1 MKSIDALPAPCRSFL
16 LFWMFTLL
24 VAELYLLVR
33 KAIQRAPQGRYP
45 LSIVVIGAHLFF
57 LQIFSPDYG
66 GSLALPWAWGAG
78 DILASALHLYVAF
91 PREKRRAAATLS
103 ARSIIEATDDLPM
116 GVCFSDAKGRVTL
129 CNNTMGGLLNQLTG
143 GYPQILEELTAAIQ
157 NPPESV
163 KPESE
168 GCLRFPDG
176 SVYRFTGTDLTVD
189 GEPGW
194 YQLMAQ
200 NVTEQVEINRQLAR
214 QNEKL
219 KKTNGR
225 LQKMYDRIADDI
237 REKESLEFK
246 IYIHDTMGRSLL
258 TIQDIMNS
266 GEETAQKLRSLEEAV
281 AVLSSHPP
289 AAGEGLYDAVRSSEA
304 LGVRLIITGALPPG
318 SPAETL
324 CVRAARECVT
334 NCIRHAKGTEV
345 QMDIRHRGESCTVT
359 FTNNGAKPTGP
370 IIEGSGLSSLRN
382 SVEAFGGEMELSW
395 EPAFALILKLP
406 GKERDDENPYCAG
419 GG

>member
-1 MKSIDALPAPCRSFL
+1 MKSFHELPAPCRSFL
-16 LFWMFTLL
+16 LFWMFTML

-33 KAIQRAPQGRYP
+33 KIIQRAPESRYP
-45 LSIVVIGAHLFF
+45 LSIFVIGIHLFL
-57 LQIFSPDYG
+57 LQICAPDYG
-66 GSLALPWAWGAG
+66 GGWALPWAWTVG
-78 DILASALHLYVAF
+78 DILVSALHLHMAF
-91 PREKRRAAATLS
+91 PRERRRAAATLS
-103 ARSIIEATDDLPM
+103 ARSIVEATDDLPM
-116 GVCFSDAKGRVTL
+116 GVCFSDARGRVTL
-129 CNNTMGGLLNQLTG
+129 CNNTMRRLLNQLTG
-143 GYPQILEELTAAIQ
+143 GYPQVLEELTAAIEH
-157 NPPESV
+157 PPEPIV
-163 KPESE
+163 RDPE
-168 GCLRFPDG
+168 GCLGFPDG
-176 SVYRFTGTDLTVD
+176 SVYRFTGRALTVA

-194 YQLMAQ
+194 HQFMAQ
-200 NVTEQVEINRQLAR
+200 NVTEQVEINRQLAL

-219 KKTNGR
+219 KKTNGK

-281 AVLSSHPP
+281 AVLSSHPS

-304 LGVRLIITGALPPG
+304 LGVRLIITGTLPQG

-345 QMDIRHRGESCTVT
+345 QMDIRHRGEWYIVTV
-359 FTNNGAKPTGP
+359 TNNGIKPTGP
-370 IIEGSGLSSLRN
+370 IIEGSGLSSLRK

-395 EPAFALILKLP
+395 EGAFALILKLP
-406 GKERDDENPYCAG
+406 GKERDDEDPYCAG
-419 GG
+419 RG

>member
-1 MKSIDALPAPCRSFL
+1 MKSFDALPAPCRSFL

-33 KAIQRAPQGRYP
+33 KTIQRAPQERYP
-45 LSIVVIGAHLFF
+45 LSILMIGAHLFL
-57 LQIFSPDYG
+57 LQVFSPGYG
-66 GSLALPWAWGAG
+66 GSLTLPWAWGAG
-78 DILASALHLYVAF
+78 DILVSALHLYVAF

-143 GYPQILEELTAAIQ
+143 GYPQVLEEITAAIG
-157 NPPESV
+157 NPPEAM
-163 KPESE
+163 KSE
-168 GCLRFPDG
+168 AKGCLRFPGG
-176 SVYRFTGTDLTVD
+176 SVYRFTGTALTVD
-189 GEPGW
+189 GEAGW
-194 YQLMAQ
+194 YQLTAQ

-219 KKTNGR
+219 KKTNGK

-266 GEETAQKLRSLEEAV
+266 AEETAQKLRSLEEAV

-304 LGVRLIITGALPPG
+304 LGVRLQITGALPQG

-345 QMDIRHRGESCTVT
+345 QMDIRHRGECCTVT

-395 EPAFALILKLP
+395 EGAFALILKLP
-406 GKERDDENPYCAG
+406 GKERDDEDPYCAG
-419 GG
+419 RG

>member
-1 MKSIDALPAPCRSFL
+1 MKPFDALPAPCRSFL

-33 KAIQRAPQGRYP
+33 KTIQRAPQERYP
-45 LSIVVIGAHLFF
+45 LSVLMIGVHLFL
-57 LQIFSPDYG
+57 LQVFSPGYG

-78 DILASALHLYVAF
+78 DILVSALHLYVAF
-91 PREKRRAAATLS
+91 PREKQRAATTLS

-143 GYPQILEELTAAIQ
+143 GYPQVLEEITAAIG
-157 NPPESV
+157 NPPETM
-163 KPESE
+163 KSE
-168 GCLRFPDG
+168 AKGCLRFPGG
-176 SVYRFTGTDLTVD
+176 SVYRFTGTALTVD
-189 GEPGW
+189 GEAGW
-194 YQLMAQ
+194 YQLTAQ
-200 NVTEQVEINRQLAR
+200 DVTEQVEINRQLVR

-219 KKTNGR
+219 KKTNGK

-266 GEETAQKLRSLEEAV
+266 TEETTQKLRSLEEAV

-289 AAGEGLYDAVRSSEA
+289 TGGEGLYDVVRSSEA
-304 LGVRLIITGALPPG
+304 LGVRLQITGALPQG

-345 QMDIRHRGESCTVT
+345 QMDIRHRGERYIVTV
-359 FTNNGAKPTGP
+359 TNNGIKPTGP
-370 IIEGSGLSSLRN
+370 IIEGSGLSSLRK

-395 EPAFALILKLP
+395 EGAFALILKLP
-406 GKERDDENPYCAG
+406 GKERDDEDPYCAG
-419 GG
+419 RG

>member
-1 MKSIDALPAPCRSFL
+1 
-16 LFWMFTLL
+16 
-24 VAELYLLVR
+24 
-33 KAIQRAPQGRYP
+33 
-45 LSIVVIGAHLFF
+45 
-57 LQIFSPDYG
+57 
-66 GSLALPWAWGAG
+66 
-78 DILASALHLYVAF
+78 
-91 PREKRRAAATLS
+91 
-103 ARSIIEATDDLPM
+103 
-116 GVCFSDAKGRVTL
+116 
-129 CNNTMGGLLNQLTG
+129 
-143 GYPQILEELTAAIQ
+143 
-157 NPPESV
+157 
-163 KPESE
+163 
-168 GCLRFPDG
+168 
-176 SVYRFTGTDLTVD
+176 
-189 GEPGW
+189 
-194 YQLMAQ
+194 
-200 NVTEQVEINRQLAR
+200 
-214 QNEKL
+214 
-219 KKTNGR
+219 
-225 LQKMYDRIADDI
+225 MYDRIADDI

-266 GEETAQKLRSLEEAV
+266 AEETAQKLRSLEEAV

-370 IIEGSGLSSLRN
+370 IIEGSGLSSLRK